1 MFVLTPN
8 IPELNGT
15 LIGTYYIG
23 VLGKSSSVYTLN
35 YHIELRDEKE
45 EGNSTYK
52 IPILLNQ
59 NNIAKGVLV
68 DNKDY
73 QIYKI

>member
-45 EGNSTYK
+45 DGNSTYK